1 MKEKLDLRPWNWE
14 TSEEEDQIGPRR
26 TRQDSRIGI
35 HKRIGTHKRMGTIK
49 EKEIGQPTLTMTAG
63 KHSPLRCTILQ
74 KLAKVKDGASPKE
87 EAKEKEETKEKEK
100 DSKEAATF
108 VANGGIRQ
116 RIVPKAKEKEKETS
130 KEDSKEKEKDSKET
144 AGHVAQGATLQQI
157 AQKEKER
164 AKEEKD

>member
-49 EKEIGQPTLTMTAG
+49 EKEIGQTILTMTAG
-63 KHSPLRCTILQ
+63 KHSPQRCTILQ

-116 RIVPKAKEKEKETS
+116 RIVPKAKEKEKEMA
-130 KEDSKEKEKDSKET
+130 KEDSKEKEKDSKEV
-144 AGHVAQGATLQQI
+144 AGRAVRKGTQPPTV
-157 AQKEKER
+157 QKEKER
-164 AKEEKD
+164 AKEAKD